1 MKYKTIL
8 FDMDGT
14 VLYTL
19 PDLCDSVNYSLTQFG
34 YAPITIEQTR
44 RYVGNAS
51 RRLIEQAAPDADS
64 ETRRPYPRVLQALVR
79 GALQHQDPP
88 VRRHTGAA
96 APPARRGAQDRHR
109 LQQARRIG
117 QGAGGKV
124 FPRRA

>member
-19 PDLCDSVNYSLTQFG
+19 PDLCDSVNYSLAQFG

-51 RRLIEQAAPDADS
+51 RRLIEQGAP
-64 ETRRPYPRVLQALVR
+64 ETLLAEGSNTRTRDFCAHLLDM
-79 GALQHQDPP
+79 GA
-88 VRRHTGAA
+88 
-96 APPARRGAQDRHR
+96 
-109 LQQARRIG
+109 
-117 QGAGGKV
+117 
-124 FPRRA
+124 

>member
-19 PDLCDSVNYSLTQFG
+19 PDLCDSVNYSLAQFG

-51 RRLIEQAAPDADS
+51 RRLIEQAAPGADS
-64 ETRRPYPRVLQALVR
+64 ETVDRILDFYKPWYAAHCSVKTRPYD
-79 GALQHQDPP
+79 GI
-88 VRRHTGAA
+88 TGAA
-96 APPARRGAQDRHR
+96 APPARRGAQACHR

>member
-19 PDLCDSVNYSLTQFG
+19 PDLCDSVNYSLAQFG

-64 ETRRPYPRVLQALVR
+64 ETVDRILDFYKPWYAAHCSVKTRPYDGIP
-79 GALQHQDPP
+79 
-88 VRRHTGAA
+88 
-96 APPARRGAQDRHR
+96 
-109 LQQARRIG
+109 
-117 QGAGGKV
+117 
-124 FPRRA
+124 